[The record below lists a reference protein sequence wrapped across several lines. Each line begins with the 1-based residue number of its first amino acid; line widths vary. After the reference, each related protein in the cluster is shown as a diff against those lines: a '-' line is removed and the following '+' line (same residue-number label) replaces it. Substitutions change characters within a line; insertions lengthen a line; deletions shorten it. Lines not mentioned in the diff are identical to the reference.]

1 VVDLNWRVELEGT
14 KPAAVTADGLL
25 HHPVNR

>member
-14 KPAAVTADGLL
+14 EPSAVTADGLL
-25 HHPVNR
+25 YHPVNP